1 MITIGYVE
9 PGNEESFG
17 GLYDEYVLL
26 SFGKQN
32 NISSI
37 AEAKEFIKTAS
48 APEKPQWP
56 YNSRT
61 IYIYENEIQ
70 IGTVRPQKK

>member
-17 GLYDEYVLL
+17 GLYDEYELL

-32 NISSI
+32 SISSLD
-37 AEAKEFIKTAS
+37 EAKAFIRLAS
-48 APEKPQWP
+48 AHDKPQWP

-61 IYIYENEIQ
+61 IYIFENEIQ
-70 IGTVRPQKK
+70 VGTVRPQKK